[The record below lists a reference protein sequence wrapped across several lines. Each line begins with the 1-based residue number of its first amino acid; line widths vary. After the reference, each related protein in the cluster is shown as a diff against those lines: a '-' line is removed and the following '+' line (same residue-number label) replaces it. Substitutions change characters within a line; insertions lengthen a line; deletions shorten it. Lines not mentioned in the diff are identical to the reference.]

1 MMRNTATPLALC
13 GALLAGCA
21 AHCATDSVAD
31 PDGFWSEL
39 CHGIVFPV
47 ALLADLVSWFAATHS
62 YKKESERAWNAVK
75 RGSNVCRR

>member
-1 MMRNTATPLALC
+1 
-13 GALLAGCA
+13 
-21 AHCATDSVAD
+21 VAD